1 MPDALR
7 MAAIVA
13 SFAALCTV
21 HVALAAS
28 LSIRGPWWRGLV
40 AFAVAP
46 LAPYWGFRDG
56 LRRRAVAWTT
66 ALVLYVAARVLASG

>member
-13 SFAALCTV
+13 SFAAFCTA

-28 LSIRGPWWRGLV
+28 LAVRGPWWRGIV

-56 LRRRAVAWTT
+56 LRGRALAWTVSL
-66 ALVLYVAARVLASG
+66 ALYTVAYALAAR